1 MSEDRAFVDFLRRH
15 FRALAEGQVGGPD
28 CPPADQVWRAI
39 HGELRRHE
47 LMEVVEHVGVCGA
60 CAEQWRVAREMD
72 LGELAATEAAPAS
85 SRKRSPAVRWGAL
98 AAAAAIGFVLIG
110 VGLYVIPPG
119 QQTTAPVL
127 RSGEITE
134 IRSLVPEDV
143 PLPRAGL
150 RLRWTPGPEG
160 SLYTV
165 RIRTEELSPLV
176 SAEGLA
182 APEYL
187 VPQERLLECED
198 DRLLWQVVVFPPDGG
213 QITSNTFF
221 VELEPRGP

>member
-1 MSEDRAFVDFLRRH
+1 LSEDRAFVDFLRRH
-15 FRALAEGQVGGPD
+15 LGALADGQAEGPV
-28 CPPADQVWRAI
+28 CPPAERVWRAV

-47 LMEVVEHVGVCGA
+47 LVEVVEHVGLCGA
-60 CAEQWRVAREMD
+60 CAEKWRVAREME
-72 LGELAATEAAPAS
+72 LGERTATEAAPAS
-85 SRKRSPAVRWGAL
+85 APQSRPAVRWGAL
-98 AAAAAIGFVLIG
+98 AAAAAVGFVLIG

-143 PLPRAGL
+143 PLPRAGI

-165 RIRTEELSPLV
+165 RIRTEDFSPLV

-182 APEYL
+182 APEYF
-187 VPQERLLECED
+187 VPQERLLECES
-198 DRLLWQVVVFPPDGG
+198 DRLLWQVVLFPPDGG

-221 VELEPRGP
+221 VELEPREP